1 MSVSFFTRVT
11 QGSGTGYGERAPGPQ
26 ISKNEALLVSSTS
39 PRCDRNLNPRKP
51 GLDWFKKFRF
61 IFLGDFSQPAFGDA
75 PMTFVSAIY
84 IRCQP
89 SSCALAVNIMSRST
103 RRWNLHRSNG
113 RLATSSILTWRLS
126 SNHFRRYLI
135 V

>member
-1 MSVSFFTRVT
+1 
-11 QGSGTGYGERAPGPQ
+11 
-26 ISKNEALLVSSTS
+26 
-39 PRCDRNLNPRKP
+39 LNPRKP
-51 GLDWFKKFRF
+51 GLDWFTKFRF
-61 IFLGDFSQPAFGDA
+61 IFLGDFRQPAFGDA

-113 RLATSSILTWRLS
+113 RLATDYNDDNDDDDER
-126 SNHFRRYLI
+126 
-135 V
+135 